1 MASKPRLRFKANAK
15 ATESALG
22 SEQRQLQEKERAVQ
36 EQIEALQRSINEAP
50 QRAAEERRR
59 SQQEAFAATPRRG
72 AYIHGATLLDTRHVE
87 AAAASGRIKPSS
99 GKRKRVVLREERA
112 AGRQQTIT
120 LVILLA
126 LALFW
131 AMSHFMT

>member
-15 ATESALG
+15 EKESALG
-22 SEQRQLQEKERAVQ
+22 SEQRQLQEKQRAVQ

-59 SQQEAFAATPRRG
+59 NEQAVYAATPRPG
-72 AYIHGATLLDTRHVE
+72 AYRHGATLLDTRHVE

-126 LALFW
+126 LALCW
-131 AMSHFMT
+131 AMSHFLT